1 MPWLEDDPTG
11 PHLHKSDGRRLLAEA
26 LAAQV
31 ETILADE
38 TRLMCAEAAV
48 DNNTHECRCI
58 LILWFRKPGQVQH
71 APLARS
77 LSKLAGTG
85 KPDGVVSHF
94 CGRTAMNTQSKPT
107 FRKVGE
113 REYLG

>member
-1 MPWLEDDPTG
+1 VRGRKRCTCNTRRGRRSASPI
-11 PHLHKSDGRRLLAEA
+11 LHKSDGRRLLAEA

-38 TRLMCAEAAV
+38 TRLMCAEAA
-48 DNNTHECRCI
+48 
-58 LILWFRKPGQVQH
+58 
-71 APLARS
+71 LART

-94 CGRTAMNTQSKPT
+94 VKRAG
-107 FRKVGE
+107 FG
-113 REYLG
+113 